1 MLRRLLIANR
11 GEIVCRIVRTARRL
25 GVTTLAVYSDADR
38 NARHVRMADEAYHLG
53 ASPAADSY
61 LNIAKI
67 VSLAKRVGAD
77 AVHPGYGFLS
87 ENAAFAQ
94 ACVDAGLI
102 FVGPPASAIRAMGS
116 KSASK
121 AAMAAVGVP
130 VAPGYH
136 GDDQSQP
143 RLIAEAQ
150 RVGFPLII
158 KASAGG
164 GGKGMQV
171 VNGSD
176 EVAAAI
182 ESAQRLAR
190 TAFGDDRLLMER
202 YFPRARHVE
211 VQVFAD
217 SHGGTVSLFDR
228 DCSVQRRHQKIIEEA
243 PAPGLRAE
251 VREAMSQAAIQ
262 SARAVGY
269 VGAGTVEF
277 LVDEAQQFYF
287 MEMNT
292 RLQVEHPV
300 TELITGIDLV
310 EWQLRIAQGERLP
323 KGQNEIR
330 SHGAAVEARLYAEDP
345 AHGYLPSV
353 GRIGHLH
360 WPDSTPDLRLDMGVD
375 AGDEVSTFYDPMLGK
390 LIAWGESRGAAIDKL
405 HQALC
410 DIEIVGVITNRALLA
425 SVLADEAFRAGGV
438 ATDFLGARHSLLRF
452 GEPAADEA
460 DAALAGLWYATAR
473 TEGDALWADTRGW
486 RVAAPASSAWKF
498 GDRTVIIESS
508 DANHYLARVSGTA
521 RASGNNSAGTA
532 ASVSG
537 AARVEAATRVGA
549 VRPSGATPEA
559 SGEYSLRVL
568 ARGNDSLQVEFA
580 GQIQHVHLVEAG
592 QELHVFRGG
601 RQVLL
606 RLARTED
613 ALRVTAGV
621 EEGSLL
627 TPLPGT
633 VVAMHVASGQQVA
646 RGAPLVTVEAMKMEH
661 TLTAPYDGTVT
672 RVAFGLSERVA
683 AGAVLVELAPL
694 DA

>member
-1 MLRRLLIANR
+1 MIRRLLVANR
-11 GEIVCRIVRTARRL
+11 GEIVCRIARTAQSL
-25 GVTTLAVYSDADR
+25 GSTTIAVYSEADAG
-38 NARHVRMADEAYHLG
+38 ARHVRMADEAYYLG
-53 ASPAADSY
+53 PAPASESY
-61 LNIAKI
+61 LDIAKI
-67 VSLAKRVGAD
+67 IALARRVGAD

-87 ENAAFAQ
+87 ENADFAQ
-94 ACVDAGLI
+94 ACVEAGLI

-136 GDDQSQP
+136 GEDQSPQ
-143 RLIAEAQ
+143 RLIAEAE

-171 VNGSD
+171 VNSAAD
-176 EVAAAI
+176 VAKAL

-202 YFPRARHVE
+202 YFPQARHVE

-217 SHGGTVSLFDR
+217 SHGGIVSLFDR

-243 PAPGLRAE
+243 PAPGLRDE
-251 VREAMSQAAIQ
+251 VRAAMSQAAIQ

-277 LVDEAQQFYF
+277 LLDEAQNFYF

-300 TELITGIDLV
+300 TEFITGIDLV
-310 EWQLRIAQGERLP
+310 EWQLRIATGARLP
-323 KGQNEIR
+323 KAQNDILR
-330 SHGAAVEARLYAEDP
+330 HGTAMEARLYAEDP

-353 GRIGHLH
+353 GRISHLH
-360 WPDSTPDLRLDMGVD
+360 WPDAAPNLRLDIGVD

-390 LIAWGESRGAAIDKL
+390 VVAWAESRSEAAGLL
-405 HQALC
+405 HRALH
-410 DIEIVGVITNRALLA
+410 DLEIVGVSTNRALLT
-425 SVLADEAFRAGGV
+425 SVLADEEFQRGGV
-438 ATDFLGARHSLLRF
+438 ATSFLETRRARLAF
-452 GEPAADEA
+452 GEPDAGEVDAVF
-460 DAALAGLWYATAR
+460 AALWCATRR
-473 TEGDALWADTRGW
+473 TEGDALWADSRGW
-486 RVAAPASSAWKF
+486 RLAAPPRSTWTFSDLTVTIEASAPS
-498 GDRTVIIESS
+498 
-508 DANHYLARVSGTA
+508 HYLAH
-521 RASGNNSAGTA
+521 
-532 ASVSG
+532 G
-537 AARVEAATRVGA
+537 AER
-549 VRPSGATPEA
+549 
-559 SGEYSLRVL
+559 EYALRLV
-568 ARGNDSLQVEFA
+568 ARGAQSLDLDLA
-580 GQIQHVHLVEAG
+580 GQMQHLSVIEVDQSLHLFRAG
-592 QELHVFRGG
+592 GHV
-601 RQVLL
+601 VL

-613 ALRVTAGV
+613 ALQVSAGA

-633 VVAMHVASGQQVA
+633 VVAVHVTTGQHVA

-661 TLTAPYDGTVT
+661 TLTAPYDGRVT
-672 RVAFGLSERVA
+672 RVAFGLTERVA
-683 AGAVLVELAPL
+683 AGAILVELSPL
-694 DA
+694 ED

>member
-25 GVTTLAVYSDADR
+25 GIATIAVYSDADR
-38 NARHVRMADEAYHLG
+38 NARHVRVADEAYYLG
-53 ASPAADSY
+53 ASAAAQSY
-61 LNIAKI
+61 LDIAKI

-143 RLIAEAQ
+143 RLAAEAQ
-150 RVGFPLII
+150 RAGFPLII

-171 VNGSD
+171 VNGSA

-277 LVDEAQQFYF
+277 LVDEAQHFYF

-310 EWQLRIAQGERLP
+310 EWQLQIAQGARLP
-323 KGQNEIR
+323 MEQSEIR
-330 SHGAAVEARLYAEDP
+330 SHGASVEARLYAEDP

-353 GRIGHLH
+353 GQIGHLH
-360 WPDSTPDLRLDMGVD
+360 WPDSTPGLRLDMGVD

-405 HQALC
+405 HKALG

-425 SVLADEAFRAGGV
+425 SVLADESFRAGGV
-438 ATDFLGARHSLLRF
+438 ATDFLGARHDLLSF
-452 GEPAADEA
+452 GEPAADEM
-460 DAALAGLWYATAR
+460 DVVLAGLWYATR
-473 TEGDALWADTRGW
+473 ETGIDALWSDTGGW
-486 RVAAPASSAWKF
+486 RLAAPPSSAWSF
-498 GDRTVIIESS
+498 GDRTVTIESAAA
-508 DANHYLARVSGTA
+508 DEFRA
-521 RASGNNSAGTA
+521 RASNSPHAGDALAT
-532 ASVSG
+532 G
-537 AARVEAATRVGA
+537 AAPT
-549 VRPSGATPEA
+549 SGLGDYA
-559 SGEYSLRVL
+559 LRL
-568 ARGNDSLQVEFA
+568 IARGADSLQVELA
-580 GQIQHVHLVEAG
+580 GRIQQVRFIEADG
-592 QELHVFRGG
+592 NLHVFRVG
-601 RQVLL
+601 RQVQL

-613 ALRVTAGV
+613 ALQVTAGA

-633 VVAMHVASGQQVA
+633 VVAVHVATGQQVA

-672 RVAFGLSERVA
+672 RVAFGLAERVA
-683 AGAVLVELAPL
+683 AGSVLVELAP
-694 DA
+694 AE

>member
-1 MLRRLLIANR
+1 MLRRLLVANR
-11 GEIVCRIVRTARRL
+11 GEIVCRIARTARRL
-25 GVTTLAVYSDADR
+25 GLTTIAVYSEADAG
-38 NARHVRMADEAYHLG
+38 ARHVRDADEAYYLG
-53 ASPAADSY
+53 PAPAAESY
-61 LNIAKI
+61 LDIAKI
-67 VSLAKRVGAD
+67 IELARRVGAD

-136 GDDQSQP
+136 GADQSAQG
-143 RLIAEAQ
+143 LAAEAG

-171 VNGSD
+171 VNSAA

-190 TAFGDDRLLMER
+190 TAFGDDRLLLER
-202 YFPRARHVE
+202 YFPQARHVE
-211 VQVFAD
+211 VQIFAD
-217 SHGGTVSLFDR
+217 AHGEVVSLFDR

-243 PAPGLRAE
+243 PAPGLRDE
-251 VREAMSQAAIQ
+251 VRAAMSQAAIQ

-277 LVDEAQQFYF
+277 LVDEAQHFYF

-310 EWQLRIAQGERLP
+310 EWQLRIATGAPVP
-323 KGQNEIR
+323 KAQNEIVR
-330 SHGAAVEARLYAEDP
+330 HGAAMEARLYAEDP
-345 AHGYLPSV
+345 EHGYLPSV
-353 GRIGHLH
+353 GRIAHLH
-360 WPDSTPDLRLDMGVD
+360 WPDPAPGLRLDIGVD

-390 LIAWGESRGAAIDKL
+390 VIAWGESRGEAADRL
-405 HQALC
+405 HKALC
-410 DIEIVGVITNRALLA
+410 DIEIVGVSTNRALLT
-425 SVLADEAFRAGGV
+425 SVLADEEFRRGGV
-438 ATDFLGARHSLLRF
+438 TTSFLDARRARLSF
-452 GEPAADEA
+452 GEPAAGDVDA
-460 DAALAGLWYATAR
+460 VLAALWCATRR
-473 TEGDALWADTRGW
+473 TQGDALWEDSRGW
-486 RVAAPASSAWKF
+486 RLAAPPSSVWTF
-498 GDRTVIIESS
+498 GDRTVTIESFE
-508 DANHYLARVSGTA
+508 AHRYQA
-521 RASGNNSAGTA
+521 RAAGT
-532 ASVSG
+532 
-537 AARVEAATRVGA
+537 
-549 VRPSGATPEA
+549 
-559 SGEYSLRVL
+559 EYPLRIV
-568 ARGNDSLQVEFA
+568 ARGAQSLDLEFA
-580 GQIQHVHLVEAG
+580 GRLQHLSVIEVDQWLHLFRSGQHVS
-592 QELHVFRGG
+592 
-601 RQVLL
+601 L
-606 RLARTED
+606 RLTCTED
-613 ALRVTAGV
+613 ALQVSAGV

-633 VVAMHVASGQQVA
+633 IVAIHVAAGQRVA

-661 TLTAPYDGTVT
+661 TLTAPYDGIVS
-672 RVAFGLSERVA
+672 RLAFGLTERVA
-683 AGAVLVELAPL
+683 AGAVLVELSPL
-694 DA
+694 DSAEG